1 MKIFNKNLKWNDL
14 TKDTLGLPR
23 PSYDVPEEYRYK
35 EYNGHDDLNKIRILN
50 LKQKV
55 YLHRKIPV
63 PWNTAPKF
71 MKKNKKNLSGFFE
84 INIEKEKKVLI
95 ENICMFCGKMFYI
108 EENAIR
114 YRVVHDKI
122 GDGTRFIFS
131 DISPYHEECM
141 RQIRIYCPFMRT
153 REDNEFE
160 SGKNELLKL
169 NALNQ
174 LNLLENNN

>member
-1 MKIFNKNLKWNDL
+1 MKIFNKNLKWNDS
-14 TKDTLGLPR
+14 TKDTVGLPR
-23 PSYDVPEEYRYK
+23 PSYDVPQEYRHK
-35 EYNGHDDLNKIRILN
+35 EYDDYDDLNKVRVLN

-63 PWNTAPKF
+63 PWNTSPKF
-71 MKKNKKNLSGFFE
+71 MKKNEENLSGFFQ
-84 INIEKEKKVLI
+84 IDIDKEKKVLT
-95 ENICMFCGKMFYI
+95 ENICMFCGKEFNI
-108 EENAIR
+108 EENSIR

-122 GDGTRFIFS
+122 EDGTRFIFS

-153 REDNEFE
+153 RADDEFE
-160 SGKNELLKL
+160 SGKNNFLKI

-174 LNLLENNN
+174 LNLLKNND